1 MWHNQSGWGWDT
13 EKKKIKCLERKTIY
27 KRVGTPIWIL
37 YDADLNEML
46 FLYKTQDRQQRH
58 VQKHMSEMNI

>member
-1 MWHNQSGWGWDT
+1 MWHNQSGWYGVGYKK
-13 EKKKIKCLERKTIY
+13 KKKIKCLERKTIY

-46 FLYKTQDRQQRH
+46 FLYKTQDRQH
-58 VQKHMSEMNI
+58 SNMPLSEMNI